1 MSEKLTSHDIAKMID
16 HSLLHPTLGDKE
28 LKEGCELAL
37 KYDVGSC
44 CVKPYHVKMTADLL
58 KGSTVQVC
66 SVVSFPHGN
75 STTKIKVAE
84 TEQSIADGATEID
97 LVCNVARVLEGNWD
111 YVEAEISAVTAVT
124 KANNAFV
131 KLIYAAD
138 YLNNEQIAQ
147 LSQVCNR
154 AGVKWLKT
162 STGYNYQTNDEGQL
176 FYEGASDRVLKI
188 MHDNAGEGVEVKAA
202 GKCRDLARFMEVR
215 EKYGVTR
222 VGTGQTAAVVEEARE
237 KLDGATAEAVSTDGA
252 SEY

>member
-1 MSEKLTSHDIAKMID
+1 MSEKLTSYDIAKMID
-16 HSLLHPTLGDKE
+16 HSLLHPTLTDKQ
-28 LKEGCELAL
+28 LIEGCELAL

-44 CVKPYHVKMTADLL
+44 CVKPYHVKMTTDLL

-66 SVVSFPHGN
+66 SVVGFPHGN

-84 TEQSIADGATEID
+84 TEQAIADGATEID
-97 LVCNVARVLEGNWD
+97 LVCNIARVIEGDWN
-111 YVEAEISAVTAVT
+111 YVEEEIGAVTAVT

-138 YLNNEQIAQ
+138 YLNDEQIAQ

-154 AGVKWLKT
+154 TGVKWLKT
-162 STGYNYQTNDEGQL
+162 STGYNYKTNEDGQL
-176 FYEGASDRVLKI
+176 YYEGASDRVLQI
-188 MHDNAGEGVEVKAA
+188 MHDNAGPGVEVKAA
-202 GKCRDLARFMEVR
+202 GKCRDLARFIEVR

-222 VGTGQTAAVVEEARE
+222 VGTGQTAQVVEEARE
-237 KLDGATAEAVSTDGA
+237 KLDGAEARDVILDG